1 MDRKSKR
8 YSSYLTMVLMFYT
21 FLAAA
26 FVVYRMSNG
35 QHVTSIISTVAKLVV
50 CWVMRLLPQVS
61 ERAEKWIGYLFTMHS
76 LVTFGLEPAN
86 ISPLAFVTL
95 GLCALYLAVEYYAFV
110 NLTAAVYF
118 LTLAGNLLF
127 VSGGEMDFS
136 PGVIALIVIQCAF
149 ILVTMY
155 FAKKLKERRAENER
169 LNQEIIDKLEDENRR
184 TEDFLTNVS
193 HELRTP
199 INAVTGL
206 TSVMLKNESDSAKRD
221 NLFSIQKAGYRLF
234 GQIEDI
240 LDYTE
245 IDTNKMTASSE
256 QYMLSSL
263 VNDII
268 TERSMTDSKDNL
280 ELIFD
285 VEPKIPA
292 MLIGDSKK
300 IKKIIKH
307 LVDNGL
313 KFTDEGGVYVRIY
326 DIPKSY
332 GINLII
338 QVTDTGIGM
347 DAQSLSRV
355 TERFYQSSSGRERRA
370 GGLGLGLPIVFG
382 MVRSMDG
389 FIHVD
394 SKPGE
399 GTCVTVSIPQKI
411 ADPAPGMK
419 VEKPDSLCI
428 ACYLMPEKYKV
439 PEVRQFYDTMI
450 LNLATGLDVPV
461 HRVFSLG
468 DLKKLMSAY
477 EITHLL
483 LADEEY
489 EKDADYFEN
498 CDPQTQV
505 ILVAGKAY
513 RMRKNSRVKVLRKPF
528 HCFPVVNLLNSEVSP
543 AAQGSRMI
551 CPDVKVLVVDDEPM
565 NRMVAEGILRDYQMS
580 VKTAGSGL
588 EAIEMCGQE
597 DFDLL
602 FIDHMMPEMDG
613 VETLK
618 KLRQLNTE
626 SAQNF
631 SAIAFTANAVS
642 GAREMFLREGFDDF
656 LSKPVEANEL
666 ERVLKKV
673 LPKTRIKFV
682 DEKDIP
688 KPAPVQDSAE
698 EREDAGAAQDELSIL
713 QAGGINTA
721 EAMEYCRGDKGFY
734 IQLLQKFISDRERKQ
749 SDLDKFLAG
758 EDYANYRIQV
768 HSLKSSSKMMGADAL
783 SQFAKDMETASK
795 DNNAEYIK
803 ENHAKLMEM
812 YSQTVKLM
820 GSAIGIAQTEETP
833 AEEEEVTGTEI
844 SAEELC
850 EYLSELKSS
859 FETYEADKSQA
870 LIKELARAVF
880 DGKPVKKLLK
890 DIERDVEEFEYEAA
904 SEKTSALIERVK
916 GGVGE

>member
-35 QHVTSIISTVAKLVV
+35 QHVTSIISIVAKLVV

-411 ADPAPGMK
+411 VDPAPGMK

-543 AAQGSRMI
+543 AAQGNRMI

-602 FIDHMMPEMDG
+602 
-613 VETLK
+613 
-618 KLRQLNTE
+618 
-626 SAQNF
+626 
-631 SAIAFTANAVS
+631 
-642 GAREMFLREGFDDF
+642 
-656 LSKPVEANEL
+656 SKPVEANEL

-698 EREDAGAAQDELSIL
+698 EYEDAGAAQDELSIL

-844 SAEELC
+844 SAEEFC

-916 GGVGE
+916 GGVGK